1 MRGAE
6 MIHYFDYSVLEAARR
21 RIAKV
26 FDKFDRIFVSVSSG
40 KDSTCLFH
48 LCLDEAE
55 KRDRKIYLFFLDQEA
70 EYQGTVEVMRKMMEH
85 PRVIPIWYQVPIYM
99 TNATSYMQD
108 QLYAWG
114 EGEEW
119 MRSKEDIAIKS
130 IDVDYPK
137 RFYKFFDWVEQQQTE
152 PTAFMVGLRS
162 KESMNRFRAVTKNP
176 GYDGIPWSTK
186 TKNELSYRFYP
197 IYDWTFGDVWK
208 YISDGA
214 FPYNPV
220 YDQMYCLKG
229 KKLNDIRIS
238 NLIHEKSFTCLTEL
252 QEIEPETYEAL
263 CKRLEGVHSAAIYA
277 HERLVY
283 QAKTLP
289 DEFSSWKE
297 YRDYLLESA
306 PMSKKYRDRLRKRFG
321 NQPDIDSIHRQQC
334 RQVLICDAENNV
346 PVNTKAVSKEAL
358 RRKWWD
364 KL

>member
-1 MRGAE
+1 
-6 MIHYFDYSVLEAARR
+6 MIHYFDYTVLDAARN

-26 FDKFDRIFVSVSSG
+26 FDEFNKIFVSVSSG

-48 LCLDEAE
+48 LCLEEAD
-55 KRDRKIYLFFLDQEA
+55 KRDRAINLFFLDQEA
-70 EYQGTVEVMRKMMEH
+70 EYQGTVDIMRNMMQH
-85 PRVIPIWYQVPIYM
+85 PRVVPYWYQVPIYM
-99 TNATSYMQD
+99 TNATSYTQD

-119 MRSKEDIAIKS
+119 IRPKEDIAIKS
-130 IDVDYPK
+130 IDSDYPK

-152 PTAFMVGLRS
+152 PTAFLVGLRS

-186 TKNELSYRFYP
+186 TKNPLAFRFYP

-208 YISDGA
+208 YISDNNCS
-214 FPYNPV
+214 YNPV
-220 YDQMYCLKG
+220 YDRMYCIKG

-238 NLIHEKSFTCLTEL
+238 NLIHEKSFGCLTEL
-252 QEIEPETYEAL
+252 QEIEPDTYELL
-263 CKRLEGVHSAAIYA
+263 CKRLDGVHSAAMYA
-277 HERLVY
+277 HETLLY

-289 DEFSSWKE
+289 IAFTTWKK

-306 PMSKKYRDRLRKRFG
+306 PMSEKYRTRLRNRFS

-334 RQVLICDAENNV
+334 RQVLVCDAENNI
-346 PVNTKAVSKEAL
+346 PVNTKAISKESFIS
-358 RRKWWD
+358 KWWD
-364 KL
+364 LL

>member
-1 MRGAE
+1 
-6 MIHYFDYSVLEAARR
+6 MIHYFDYTVLDAARN

-26 FDKFDRIFVSVSSG
+26 FDEFNKIFVSVSSG

-48 LCLDEAE
+48 LCLEEAD
-55 KRDRKIYLFFLDQEA
+55 KRDRAINLFFLDQEA
-70 EYQGTVEVMRKMMEH
+70 EYQGTVDIMRNMMQH
-85 PRVIPIWYQVPIYM
+85 PRVVPYWYQVPIYM
-99 TNATSYMQD
+99 TNATSYTQD

-119 MRSKEDIAIKS
+119 IRPKEDIAIKS
-130 IDVDYPK
+130 IDSDYPK

-152 PTAFMVGLRS
+152 PTAFLVGLRS

-186 TKNELSYRFYP
+186 TKNPLAFRFYP

-208 YISDGA
+208 YISDNNCS
-214 FPYNPV
+214 YNPV
-220 YDQMYCLKG
+220 YDRMYCIKG

-238 NLIHEKSFTCLTEL
+238 NLIHEKSFGCLTEL
-252 QEIEPETYEAL
+252 QEIEPDTYELL
-263 CKRLEGVHSAAIYA
+263 CKRLDGVHSAAMYA
-277 HERLVY
+277 HETLLY

-289 DEFSSWKE
+289 TAFTTWKK

-306 PMSKKYRDRLRKRFG
+306 PMSEKYRTRLRNRFS

-334 RQVLICDAENNV
+334 RQVLVCDAENNI
-346 PVNTKAVSKEAL
+346 PVNTKAISKESFIS
-358 RRKWWD
+358 KWWD
-364 KL
+364 LL